1 MICILFFFSF
11 TSETSE
17 KNIHNCIIYIS
28 FFFSVLSIDLKIFVQ
43 EKSCPV
49 NLFNPKHMH
58 LLKDR
63 LTRDLQKLN
72 NILPSVTPSICT
84 PVASTE
90 VEFLDENM
98 KFELPHQQ
106 LLVNE
111 DLVSSDLGAVGV
123 QWRENSN
130 LKQIK
135 INPIFSVNSVDHW
148 RYRMRHFYTLLVN
161 WVGSKILLN
170 QIFHM
175 LPCMITAKE
184 AFFDEVNLS
193 DYCNF

>member
-1 MICILFFFSF
+1 
-11 TSETSE
+11 
-17 KNIHNCIIYIS
+17 
-28 FFFSVLSIDLKIFVQ
+28 
-43 EKSCPV
+43 
-49 NLFNPKHMH
+49 MH

-135 INPIFSVNSVDHW
+135 INPAI
-148 RYRMRHFYTLLVN
+148 
-161 WVGSKILLN
+161 I
-170 QIFHM
+170 
-175 LPCMITAKE
+175 
-184 AFFDEVNLS
+184 DEVSNLALKIGTRGFFWNC
-193 DYCNF
+193 YRNLRIWKTRAELAP